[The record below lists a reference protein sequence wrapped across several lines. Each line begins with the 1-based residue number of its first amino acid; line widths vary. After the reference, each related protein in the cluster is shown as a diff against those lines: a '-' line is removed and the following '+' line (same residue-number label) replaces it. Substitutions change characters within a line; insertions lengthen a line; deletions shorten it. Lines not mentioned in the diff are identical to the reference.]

1 MKENIPFSG
10 DVMHMQRTEG
20 IQVMYDIAILG
31 GGPAGL
37 SAAINA
43 RVRNKTVA
51 VISNACQDNPLYRSG
66 HVPNYPALP
75 DISGAELLERMH
87 AQAVGLGAEWIEK
100 RLIAAMYVGKS
111 WMLSAAETVLESRVL
126 ILAGG
131 IIRGE
136 KFPGEQQWMG
146 RGVSYCATC
155 DGMLYRKKRVVVY
168 GETESA
174 EQEANYL
181 KEIGCI
187 VVYLS
192 RRPEQ
197 GKLVGTI
204 PFIRIKTLELGGDT
218 VLTHVLADG
227 EKIACDGVFLLRA
240 SVAPMDLIPG
250 LAIQDGHIRVSPRME
265 PNFPALYAAGDC
277 TGQPYQIA
285 KAVGEGQVAALAA
298 VSWLDRRPE

>member
-1 MKENIPFSG
+1 
-10 DVMHMQRTEG
+10 
-20 IQVMYDIAILG
+20 
-31 GGPAGL
+31 
-37 SAAINA
+37 
-43 RVRNKTVA
+43 
-51 VISNACQDNPLYRSG
+51 
-66 HVPNYPALP
+66 
-75 DISGAELLERMH
+75 
-87 AQAVGLGAEWIEK
+87 
-100 RLIAAMYVGKS
+100 
-111 WMLSAAETVLESRVL
+111 MLSAAETVLESRVL

-192 RRPEQ
+192 RRP
-197 GKLVGTI
+197 GTGEAGWHHSFYPYQDAGI
-204 PFIRIKTLELGGDT
+204 GRRYGAYPCAGRWRKDCLRRRVFAACVRGAYGSDSGACDPGWPYPCFT
-218 VLTHVLADG
+218 ADG
-227 EKIACDGVFLLRA
+227 NEFSRLVC
-240 SVAPMDLIPG
+240 G
-250 LAIQDGHIRVSPRME
+250 L
-265 PNFPALYAAGDC
+265 GDC

>member
-1 MKENIPFSG
+1 
-10 DVMHMQRTEG
+10 
-20 IQVMYDIAILG
+20 MYDIAILG

-75 DISGAELLERMH
+75 DISGAELLSASCTGRGAWRRMDRKAADRCH
-87 AQAVGLGAEWIEK
+87 VRRKELDAQ
-100 RLIAAMYVGKS
+100 R
-111 WMLSAAETVLESRVL
+111 
-126 ILAGG
+126 GG
-131 IIRGE
+131 NRSGVSCTDSGRRHYPGE

-174 EQEANYL
+174 EQKANYL

-192 RRPEQ
+192 RGRNR
-197 GKLVGTI
+197 GSW
-204 PFIRIKTLELGGDT
+204 
-218 VLTHVLADG
+218 LAP
-227 EKIACDGVFLLRA
+227 FLL
-240 SVAPMDLIPG
+240 SVSRRWNWAAIRCSPMCW
-250 LAIQDGHIRVSPRME
+250 QME
-265 PNFPALYAAGDC
+265 KRLPATAC
-277 TGQPYQIA
+277 FCC
-285 KAVGEGQVAALAA
+285 V
-298 VSWLDRRPE
+298 RPWRLWI

>member
-10 DVMHMQRTEG
+10 EVMHMQRTEG

-146 RGVSYCATC
+146 RGVVTAPPATEC
-155 DGMLYRKKRVVVY
+155 FIGKSVWWYTVKRKA
-168 GETESA
+168 A

-265 PNFPALYAAGDC
+265 TNFPALYAAGRL
-277 TGQPYQIA
+277 YR
-285 KAVGEGQVAALAA
+285 AAI
-298 VSWLDRRPE
+298 SNCESCR